1 MRLRP
6 ASALVAR
13 LTGQTNLFAGEVE
26 RVSAGGQPGRIRW
39 GGRRLDVADTGI
51 VRTGARVTWLVP
63 SDYIVLADAAREGDV
78 NVVHGRLTD
87 VTRLGERT
95 ALSLRVDADGDAPL
109 RFTMATRDARN
120 NGFEAG
126 RPLSVRLLSEGIHL
140 MPSAR

>member
-1 MRLRP
+1 LRP
-6 ASALVAR
+6 VSALVAQ

-39 GGRRLDVADTGI
+39 GGRCLDVADTGKM
-51 VRTGARVTWLVP
+51 RTGARVTWLVA
-63 SDYIVLADAAREGDV
+63 SDYVVLVDPANEGEA

-120 NGFEAG
+120 HGFEVG
-126 RPLSVRLLSEGIHL
+126 RPLNVRLLPEGIHL
-140 MPSAR
+140 MPSVR